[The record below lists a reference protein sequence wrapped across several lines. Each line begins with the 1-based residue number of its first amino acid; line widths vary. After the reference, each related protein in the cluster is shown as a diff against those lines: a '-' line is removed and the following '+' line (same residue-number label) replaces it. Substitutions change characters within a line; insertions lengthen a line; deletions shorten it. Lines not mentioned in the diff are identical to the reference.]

1 MNVIVALPSLLAAVP
16 DTPAGRAGYYFG
28 IVLAV
33 VVTLAVLIFG
43 LVAIIMALTRRTT
56 GWIIAGSIAGVGM
69 LAFGALFVVGFVAG
83 VKRGIEGKRSGSAS
97 MQAGSVQT
105 ITGKVLP
112 FTIQIPVD
120 WTIKRSQGV
129 YDLVANNGGNFV
141 SVIVEEV
148 DLGSAANITQAAR
161 ERIKEVASDVELS
174 EPEPIQIDGREWL
187 QFTVKCKVKLIP
199 FAYQYYT
206 YSGKEGSFQLIGWT
220 FQNLWERQSATIR
233 ESMLSFRFPPE
244 TPTIEAAA
252 KTK

>member
-16 DTPAGRAGYYFG
+16 DTPAGRAGYYFS

-83 VKRGIEGKRSGSAS
+83 VKQGIEGKRSST
-97 MQAGSVQT
+97 QAGGVQT
-105 ITGKVLP
+105 ITGKVRP
-112 FTIQIPVD
+112 YTIQAPAG

-199 FAYQYYT
+199 FGYQYYT

-220 FQNLWERQSATIR
+220 FQNLWDRQSATLR